1 MLSGIVAGTLIFI
14 IVAIAL
20 VIGIIVAI
28 VKRVA

>member
-1 MLSGIVAGTLIFI
+1 MLAGIISGALIFI

>member
-1 MLSGIVAGTLIFI
+1 MLAGIISGTLIFI

-20 VIGIIVAI
+20 VIGVIVAI

>member
-1 MLSGIVAGTLIFI
+1 MLAGIISGTLIII

-20 VIGIIVAI
+20 VIGVIVAI

>member
-1 MLSGIVAGTLIFI
+1 MLAGLISGALIFI

>member
-1 MLSGIVAGTLIFI
+1 MLAGIISGTLIFV

>member
-1 MLSGIVAGTLIFI
+1 MLAGIISGTLIFI

-20 VIGIIVAI
+20 VVGVIVAI

>member
-1 MLSGIVAGTLIFI
+1 MLGGIISGALILIV
-14 IVAIAL
+14 VAIAL